1 MNLTL
6 EYSYIPTNGIRLHVI
21 QAGPVDGPLVVLLH
35 GFPEFW
41 YGWKKQIAGLTE
53 AGFRVVVPDQRGYNL
68 SDTPKEVKAYR
79 LEELTEDIVGLIDE
93 LGGKDCYL
101 AGHDWGA
108 VVAWYVAMTF
118 PERVRKL
125 AILNVP
131 HPQVM
136 LDFFRKHPRQLLKS
150 WYIGYF
156 QIPGLAD
163 WSIKANNF
171 QQAASALLKSSRPGT
186 FSEVD
191 IAEYKNAWKNSGG
204 MTGMLNWY
212 RALGRYRPTMP
223 EDIRLHMPV
232 RILWGKRDAF
242 LSHEMAADSAKF
254 CDRVEVIMFENATHW
269 VQHEEAKA
277 VNEALVKF
285 FV

>member
-1 MNLTL
+1 MNVPL
-6 EYSYIPTNGIRLHVI
+6 EDSFIQTNGIRLHVI
-21 QAGPVDGPLVVLLH
+21 RAGPLDGPLVILLH

-41 YGWKKQIAGLTE
+41 YGWKRQIEGLAE
-53 AGFRVVVPDQRGYNL
+53 AGFRVVALDQRGYNL
-68 SDTPKEVKAYR
+68 SDTPQEVKAYR
-79 LEELTEDIVGLIDE
+79 LEELSKDIVGLMDA
-93 LGGKDCYL
+93 LGAKDCAL

-108 VVAWYVAMTF
+108 AVAWFVAMAF

-136 LDFFRKHPRQLLKS
+136 LEFLRKHPRQLLKS

-156 QIPGLAD
+156 QITGLAD
-163 WSIKANNF
+163 WTLRSNNF
-171 QQAASALLKSSRPGT
+171 QQAANALLKSSRPGT
-186 FSEVD
+186 FSETD
-191 IAEYKNAWKNSGG
+191 IDQYKKAWKNSGG

-212 RALGRYRPTMP
+212 RALVRYRPKMP

-242 LSHEMAADSAKF
+242 LRHEMAAESAKF
-254 CDRVEVIMFENATHW
+254 CNSADVTLFENATHW
-269 VQHEEAKA
+269 VQHEEPEA

-285 FV
+285 FM